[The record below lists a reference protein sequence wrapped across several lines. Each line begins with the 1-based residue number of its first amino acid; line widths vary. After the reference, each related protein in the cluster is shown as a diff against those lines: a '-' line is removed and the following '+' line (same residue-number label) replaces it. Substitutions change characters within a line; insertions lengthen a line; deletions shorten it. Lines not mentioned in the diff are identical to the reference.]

1 MATEEQKTTDVL
13 DKRVRFFS
21 GALVGSL
28 VGIFGGLAVFGP
40 SPLVLVSGA
49 VLTFGFTL
57 LAVRFGDAFGLS
69 SALRRM
75 SWLS

>member
-1 MATEEQKTTDVL
+1 MEEQKTTDVL

-21 GALVGSL
+21 GALVGML

-40 SPLVLVSGA
+40 SPLALVFGT
-49 VLTFGFTL
+49 VLTFAFTL
-57 LAVRFGDAFGLS
+57 LAVRFGDAFWLRLS